1 MKRNQFFAWLRF
13 LILGGAT
20 AIAFLLLIAETA
32 PDSTMSLSTFLA
44 VKGISA
50 FAILACGHLFR
61 IFYNFKLLPTFIY
74 RLLRDE

>member
-1 MKRNQFFAWLRF
+1 
-13 LILGGAT
+13 
-20 AIAFLLLIAETA
+20 
-32 PDSTMSLSTFLA
+32 MSLSTFLA

-61 IFYNFKLLPTFIY
+61 IFYNFRLLPSFIY

>member
-1 MKRNQFFAWLRF
+1 MKHTQLSAWLRF
-13 LILGGAT
+13 LLLGSAT
-20 AIAFLLLIAETA
+20 AIAFLLLVAEAA

-74 RLLRDE
+74 KVLRDE

>member
-1 MKRNQFFAWLRF
+1 MKRNQLFAWLRF

-20 AIAFLLLIAETA
+20 AIAFLLLVAEA
-32 PDSTMSLSTFLA
+32 DPDATMSLSTFLA

-61 IFYNFKLLPTFIY
+61 IFYAFRLLPAFIY